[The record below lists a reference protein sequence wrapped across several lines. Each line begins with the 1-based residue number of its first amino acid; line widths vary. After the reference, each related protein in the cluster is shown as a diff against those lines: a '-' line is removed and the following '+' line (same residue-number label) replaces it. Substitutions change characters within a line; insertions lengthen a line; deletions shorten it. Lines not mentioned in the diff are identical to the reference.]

1 MALLLLGA
9 LLAGGLV
16 YQAAGESVD
25 ARRYPAP
32 GQRIELA
39 NGTKLHVHRQGQAG
53 PVVVFEAGIAGS
65 SLTWATVQPL
75 VAEFACA
82 VSYDRAGLGWSSAIG
97 SPRTV
102 ANMVAEL
109 AGALEAAELAAPY
122 VLVGHSFGGL
132 LVQAFAHAQP
142 AKIAALVMIDPVTQR
157 GWVKASDAQLRR
169 LSLGARLARRGAWLA
184 RFGVVRTALALLVS
198 DGAHSRLPQMV
209 ARASA
214 GQGNSVIEK
223 LVSEVRKLP
232 KEVQPM
238 VAAHWSRTR
247 SFSALA
253 AYLECLPESARQAIN
268 MPTPSQV
275 PLTIL
280 SAATAT
286 GEELTERA
294 AWVASNTNGRHMQ
307 VENTGHWLQLE
318 RPEVVAAA
326 IQDAAFRIG

>member
-1 MALLLLGA
+1 MALFLLAA
-9 LLAGGLV
+9 LLVGGLV
-16 YQAAGESVD
+16 YQAAGEAVD

-32 GQRIELA
+32 GQRIQLA
-39 NGTKLHVHRQGQAG
+39 NGTTLHLHAQGQAG

-82 VSYDRAGLGWSSAIG
+82 VSYDRAGLGWSSAAS

-102 ANMVAEL
+102 ANMGV
-109 AGALEAAELAAPY
+109 ELAAALEGARLAPPY

-142 AKIAALVMIDPVTQR
+142 AKIAGLVLVDPVTQR
-157 GWVKASDAQLRR
+157 GWAEASAVQLRWLR
-169 LSLGARLARRGAWLA
+169 MGARLARRGAWLA
-184 RFGVVRTALALLVS
+184 RFGVVRAALALLVN
-198 DGAHSRLPQMV
+198 GGSRLPQMV

-232 KEVQPM
+232 ADVQPM

-253 AYLECLPESARQAIN
+253 AYLECLPQSARQALK
-268 MPTPSQV
+268 MPVPV
-275 PLTIL
+275 EIPLTIL

-286 GEELTERA
+286 GEELSERA
-294 AWVASNTNGRHMQ
+294 VWVATNESGRHIQ

-318 RPEVVAAA
+318 RPEAVAAV
-326 IQDAAFRIG
+326 IRDAVFRIG